1 MTRETMIFRRGQ
13 RMAGISL
20 SSAEAMVVKS
30 FGPCLPTAAK
40 PMLSLTPG
48 GIRNPRGGLSNIRQ
62 LFSGFRV
69 FTKSLGTSKQDDTFT
84 EACVT
89 LSKKNYALL
98 FVMAALLVVGGCKKK
113 ETAPPP
119 PPPPPP
125 AAPTASLSANPDS
138 VTPGQPTTLSWRTE
152 NANDVSI
159 EGIGKVDPSGSQSVT
174 PQASTTYRLT
184 AKGPG
189 GTQDATARVTVE
201 AAPVQAVSQT
211 DEEMFAAN
219 VKDIFFDYDS
229 YAIRG
234 DAQQQI
240 AADATFLKQHPN
252 WRFTIEGHCDERGS
266 TEYNLALGDS
276 RANATRD
283 ALVQNG
289 VPAGNIKTISYGKE
303 KPFCNESNEACWQQ
317 NRRAHFVLTK

>member
-1 MTRETMIFRRGQ
+1 M
-13 RMAGISL
+13 
-20 SSAEAMVVKS
+20 
-30 FGPCLPTAAK
+30 
-40 PMLSLTPG
+40 
-48 GIRNPRGGLSNIRQ
+48 
-62 LFSGFRV
+62 
-69 FTKSLGTSKQDDTFT
+69 
-84 EACVT
+84 T

-125 AAPTASLSANPDS
+125 SAPTASLSANPDS
-138 VTPGQPTTLSWRTE
+138 VSAGQATTLTWRTE
-152 NANDVSI
+152 NATDVTI

-219 VKDIFFDYDS
+219 VKDVFFDYDS

-240 AADATFLKQHPN
+240 ASSAAFLKQHAN
-252 WRFTIEGHCDERGS
+252 WKFTIEGHCDERGS
-266 TEYNLALGDS
+266 TEYNLALGTS
-276 RANATRD
+276 RAEAVKS
-283 ALVQNG
+283 ALTQ
-289 VPAGNIKTISYGKE
+289 AGIAADRVKTISYGKE
-303 KPFCNESNEACWQQ
+303 KPFCNEHTEECWQQ
-317 NRRAHFVLTK
+317 NRRAHFVYQK